1 MSEDFDT
8 FESTPLVV
16 GNETLIHAP
25 GGVNVIGVVMAVDA
39 ERRAVT
45 FADGR
50 AYVFPPAVDAE
61 EAGQ

>member
-8 FESTPLVV
+8 FESTPLVI

-25 GGVNVIGVVMAVDA
+25 GGVNVIGVVMAIDA
-39 ERRAVT
+39 GRRSVT

-50 AYVFPPAVDAE
+50 VYVFPPKE
-61 EAGQ
+61 EEEVES